1 MRAKSEKSTAV
12 AGLDGITRARNILG
26 SNWFWVVAYGAI
38 LAVLPL
44 VYSSNYYVKILIILG
59 INTIIVLGLNL
70 LMGYAGQVSI
80 GHAAFYGMGAYASA
94 IATTK
99 FGLSPW
105 IGLGLAIVLGG
116 LVAYAIA
123 IPTLRLKGHYLAMA
137 TLGFAEIV
145 SVLFQ
150 EIREFTG
157 GTDGLYGL
165 PSLAMGG
172 IEFDTPQKLF
182 LIVWVFVILGVTIS
196 INVANSRVGR
206 ALKAVHGSEI
216 AASAMGVDTAKY
228 KIQVFVLSAV
238 MACVGGSLYAHMAG
252 YVSPGTFTIGVS
264 ITFVTMAVFGGM
276 TSIWGAVIGASILTV
291 LQEHLKEYED
301 FNMVIFGAILVLVMI
316 FMPQGLI
323 GASARIRNLFMKK
336 AKTVTDAV
344 GEKSAAS

>member
-1 MRAKSEKSTAV
+1 MRAENNVTSV
-12 AGLDGITRARNILG
+12 AEEQGGMARAKNILS
-26 SNWFWVVAYGAI
+26 SNWFWIGTYGAI

-44 VYSSNYYVKILIILG
+44 IYSSNYYVKILVILG

-105 IGLGLAIVLGG
+105 IGLGLAIILGG

-150 EIREFTG
+150 EVREYTG

-165 PSLAMGG
+165 PSLALAG

-182 LIVWVFVILGVTIS
+182 LIVWVFVVLSVIIS

-276 TSIWGAVIGASILTV
+276 TSVWGAVIGASILTV

-301 FNMVIFGAILVLVMI
+301 FNMVIFGAILVLVMV

-323 GASARIRNLFMKK
+323 GASTRIRDLFRNKD
-336 AKTVTDAV
+336 KTVTDAV